1 MLIPTHF
8 RLLFYCTSTSVYYVN
23 ANRRKGWLQ
32 ENKAKEECCASRV
45 EHAWWYM
52 GVCKV
57 EQLTLRRKVLVVY
70 FLCSPEAEQ

>member
-1 MLIPTHF
+1 MSMQTEERGGCKRT
-8 RLLFYCTSTSVYYVN
+8 RL
-23 ANRRKGWLQ
+23 RRNVVQ
-32 ENKAKEECCASRV
+32 ACRV

-57 EQLTLRRKVLVVY
+57 EQLTFRRKVLVVY